1 MQFFKRRIQR
11 HRQLV
16 YLIENADWSIK
27 WDGYYITRNLPAS
40 LSPVTSRSDSHLKNK
55 ILHYGSKHLFFHKK
69 GHKKPHP
76 SNKVVVTWFHVEPRD
91 TTLEHIS
98 PATKYID
105 ILHTSSSITLNILL
119 KHGATKDKTIVIP
132 LGVDTG
138 KFKPPVGQEYEN
150 IRKKLGI
157 PKDRIFIG
165 SFQKD
170 GVGWGEGLEPKM
182 VKGPDILCD
191 VLEEL
196 YQEFPIHIL
205 LTGPA
210 RGYVMRRLQKSKI
223 PVTYNYLH
231 NYWDIV
237 DYYKALDLYIVS
249 SRAEG
254 GPKAILEAMACGV
267 PLVTTKVGMVN
278 ETIQNGINGFIVKGD
293 DIVNELV
300 DLARK
305 VLIEVDKDEYS
316 KKAVPCAKKNDW
328 KVISSRYYNE
338 IYSKLIR

>member
-1 MQFFKRRIQR
+1 MRFFKGRNQKQ
-11 HRQLV
+11 RQLV
-16 YLIENADWSIK
+16 YLIEKGDWSIK

-40 LSPVTSRSDSHLKNK
+40 LSPVTSRPNDRMKNK
-55 ILHYGSKHLFFHKK
+55 ILHFGSKHLFFREK
-69 GHKKPHP
+69 GYKKPHK
-76 SNKVVVTWFHVEPRD
+76 SNKSVVTWFHVTPGD
-91 TTLEHIS
+91 TTLEYIP
-98 PATKYID
+98 PAMKYID
-105 ILHTSSSITLNILL
+105 ILHTSCSTTLNILL
-119 KHGATKDKTIVIP
+119 EHGAMKEKTVVIP
-132 LGVDTG
+132 LGVDTE
-138 KFKPPVGQEYEN
+138 KFKPPIGQEYEN
-150 IRKKLGI
+150 IRQRLGI
-157 PKDRIFIG
+157 PKDRICIG

-182 VKGPDILCD
+182 IKGPDILCD

-196 YQEFPIHIL
+196 HQEFPIHVL

-210 RGYVMRRLQKSKI
+210 RGYVKHRLQQSNI
-223 PVTYNYLH
+223 PVTYHYLLNYL
-231 NYWDIV
+231 DIV

-278 ETIQNGINGFIVKGD
+278 EIIQNRINGFVVKGN

-300 DLARK
+300 DLARN
-305 VLIEVDKDEYS
+305 VIMEVDKDEYCT
-316 KKAVPCAKKNDW
+316 KAVSYAKKNDW

-338 IYSKLIR
+338 IYSKLIG